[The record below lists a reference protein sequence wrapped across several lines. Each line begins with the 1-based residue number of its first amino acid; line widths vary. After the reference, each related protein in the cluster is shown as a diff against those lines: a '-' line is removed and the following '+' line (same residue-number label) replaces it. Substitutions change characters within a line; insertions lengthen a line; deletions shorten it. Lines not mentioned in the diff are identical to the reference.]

1 MVPDKNEDHIRKYY
15 LSTLGEENT
24 LCIPLWFKEGK
35 KKVTANERRE
45 WFKEVVLP
53 KIEEYNCEYLLI
65 CDAESFKILSG
76 KTKAEPC
83 IGYVYDCALNNHY
96 IAYVPSY
103 KTAFREPERT
113 RERINLALTNIIAHS
128 NGKYIAIGS
137 KIIKS
142 ETYPDTID
150 DIKSSLLAL
159 KKYPFLTCDIETWSL
174 KHYDSGIASI
184 CFCWNQNEGIAFRVD
199 KEKDKPNKQIRKLLT
214 EFFIDYKGTLIFHN
228 ITFDCYVLTYQLFM
242 NSLHDIKG
250 MLNGIEVL
258 LRSFEDTKLIA
269 YLATNSCAGNNL
281 GLKTLAHEFAGDWAE
296 EEINN
301 IDAIP
306 EKELLRYNL
315 IDGLSTWFVY
325 NKYYPLMVQDE
336 QFAIYNNIFKPA
348 CKDIIQM
355 QLTGLPI
362 NMNSVLNVQEKLRNE
377 ETRTREIMKSS
388 SLVQEFMKAEAE
400 DWVFKRNQELKKK
413 KVTVE
418 DFKEE
423 FNPASS
429 LQLRRLLYNF
439 LSLPVLDTTS
449 TGEAATGK
457 KDLEKLLNQTEDI
470 KVKELLQAIIDW
482 KDVSK
487 ILTAFIPAFLKAR
500 FDKEL
505 GTWFLFG
512 NQIIGGTVSGRLASN
527 SPNLANLPSGSKYGS
542 MIKDLFQAPKGW
554 ILIDLDFNA
563 LESRID
569 ALVTKD
575 PAKLDVFI
583 HGWDS
588 HMWNCIHYWPEKF
601 HPEEI
606 EKRSPQE
613 IAAILKEY
621 KEKYKKDRS
630 KSKPVSFGCQ
640 YGATYHTLM
649 NNCGFS
655 KPEAMAIIDNYHKLY
670 KVSEQYKEN
679 AAKLAER
686 DGFVTGAFGLRV
698 RTPRLKQTILG
709 TKVTPQEAEA
719 EKRTAC
725 NAIIQSFG
733 MLTTRA
739 LQAFMKKVRASPYK
753 YDIWPVN
760 SIHDALYFLVRDD
773 IDLLV
778 WVNNNLVKEFQWQN
792 EPMIQHDKVHLGGE
806 VSVLHPSW
814 AYEIGLPNNAEPEE
828 ILEIIKQAVIKYKEA
843 HPDTLEDEVPF

>member
-1 MVPDKNEDHIRKYY
+1 MKKFCLLVPDKNEDHIRKYY

-35 KKVTANERRE
+35 KKVTADERRE

-65 CDAESFKILSG
+65 CDAESFKVLSG

-184 CFCWNQNEGIAFRVD
+184 CFCWNQNEGIAFRID
-199 KEKDKPNKQIRKLLT
+199 KERDKPNKQIRKLLT

-242 NSLHDIKG
+242 NSLHDMKG

-258 LRSFEDTKLIA
+258 LKDFEDTKLIA

-306 EKELLRYNL
+306 KKELLKYNL

-362 NMNSVLNVQEKLRNE
+362 NLDRVKEVEIELKKEEQRALNIIQ
-377 ETRTREIMKSS
+377 SS
-388 SLVQEFMKAEAE
+388 SLVQSFMKQEAE
-400 DWVFKRNQELKKK
+400 DWVIRRNSQLKNK
-413 KVTVE
+413 KVTTQ
-418 DFKEE
+418 DFKEV
-423 FNPASS
+423 FNPASN
-429 LQLRRLLYNF
+429 LQLKRFLYKF
-439 LSLPVLDTTS
+439 LELPVLDTTA

-457 KDLEKLLNQTEDI
+457 GDLAKLLNQTENQDI
-470 KVKELLQAIIDW
+470 KEVLQALIDW
-482 KDVSK
+482 KDVIK
-487 ILTAFIPAFLKAR
+487 ILTAFIPAFLQAQY
-500 FDKEL
+500 DEEL
-505 GTWFLFG
+505 KWWFLYGHF
-512 NQIIGGTVSGRLASN
+512 NLGGTVSGRLSSSN
-527 SPNLANLPSGSKYGS
+527 INLQQLPATGSKYAKI
-542 MIKDLFQAPKGW
+542 IKSCFSAPKGYLF
-554 ILIDLDFNA
+554 IGLDYSSLEDRISA
-563 LESRID
+563 LT
-569 ALVTKD
+569 TKD
-575 PAKLDVFI
+575 PEKLKVYTDGFDG
-583 HGWDS
+583 HCLRS
-588 HMWNCIHYWPEKF
+588 YAYMSEKM
-601 HPEEI
+601 PDITE
-606 EKRSPQE
+606 R
-613 IAAILKEY
+613 LKEIHKTGKIY
-621 KEKYKKDRS
+621 KITFADNSIKYYNE
-630 KSKPVSFGCQ
+630 F
-640 YGATYHTLM
+640 
-649 NNCGFS
+649 N
-655 KPEAMAIIDNYHKLY
+655 PEYIKLRKLY
-670 KVSEQYKEN
+670 DD
-679 AAKLAER
+679 ER
-686 DGFVTGAFGLRV
+686 R
-698 RTPRLKQTILG
+698 
-709 TKVTPQEAEA
+709 
-719 EKRTAC
+719 
-725 NAIIQSFG
+725 
-733 MLTTRA
+733 
-739 LQAFMKKVRASPYK
+739 
-753 YDIWPVN
+753 
-760 SIHDALYFLVRDD
+760 
-773 IDLLV
+773 
-778 WVNNNLVKEFQWQN
+778 
-792 EPMIQHDKVHLGGE
+792 
-806 VSVLHPSW
+806 
-814 AYEIGLPNNAEPEE
+814 
-828 ILEIIKQAVIKYKEA
+828 
-843 HPDTLEDEVPF
+843 